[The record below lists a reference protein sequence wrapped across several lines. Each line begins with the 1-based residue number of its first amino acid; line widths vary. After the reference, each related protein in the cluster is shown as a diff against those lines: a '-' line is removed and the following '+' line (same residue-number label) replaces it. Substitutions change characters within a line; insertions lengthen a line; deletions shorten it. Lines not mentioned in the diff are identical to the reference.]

1 MKLNIILI
9 NKTKA
14 ILYKNN
20 FEQFKK
26 LAEEW
31 TIKFA
36 TEYKIEEIKKKKK
49 NYRPS
54 IRRYEYRNK
63 YS

>member
-9 NKTKA
+9 NKTKT

-20 FEQFKK
+20 FEQFKNW
-26 LAEEW
+26 AEEW

-36 TEYKIEEIKKKKK
+36 TEYKIEEIKKNEKKL
-49 NYRPS
+49 
-54 IRRYEYRNK
+54 
-63 YS
+63 